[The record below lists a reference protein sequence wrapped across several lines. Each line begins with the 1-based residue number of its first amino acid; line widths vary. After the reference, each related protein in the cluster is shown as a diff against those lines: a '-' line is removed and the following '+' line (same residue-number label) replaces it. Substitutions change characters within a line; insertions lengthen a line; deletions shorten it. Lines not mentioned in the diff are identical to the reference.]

1 VVAGE
6 FQVRYGRVKKALR
19 KMGIT
24 VRERKGKGS
33 HVLINDGSGRAYTL
47 PCHHGQKTVL
57 SDHYLKAV
65 CRFYELDYDEF
76 RKLL

>member
-1 VVAGE
+1 MPY
-6 FQVRYGRVKKALR
+6 RYGRVKKALR

-33 HVLINDGSGRAYTL
+33 HVVIYNDAGRAYTL

-57 SDHYLKAV
+57 SDHYLRAV
-65 CRFYELDYDEF
+65 CRCFDVEYNEF
-76 RKLL
+76 KKLL